1 MANTPTSP
9 GSTTQTFGTTAG
21 TTKPDLAADASTL
34 VDEAKSVA
42 GKVADEAMEQVS
54 TLADRAKEEVGA
66 ATEKA
71 RSLAADQKDLLA
83 AQVGGVADAME
94 RAASDLEASNGASAQ
109 YARMIADNAEKL
121 SSTIRD
127 NDVDQLLGMA
137 QDFGRKQPVLFMGAA
152 ALLGFAASRFV
163 LASAKRRDEQAMAAG
178 TNGSG
183 YQEYAGEPA
192 SRRTG
197 DGPEAW
203 TTGGM

>member
-9 GSTTQTFGTTAG
+9 GSSTQDRSAG
-21 TTKPDLAADASTL
+21 AGSPTPDLAADASTL

-54 TLADRAKEEVGA
+54 TIADRAKEEVGA
-66 ATEKA
+66 ATDKA

-83 AQVGGVADAME
+83 AQVSGVADAMD
-94 RAASDLEASNGASAQ
+94 RAASDLEANNGASAQ

-121 SSTIRD
+121 SATIRD
-127 NDVDQLLGMA
+127 NDVDHLLGMA
-137 QDFGRKQPVLFMGAA
+137 QDFGRRQPALFIGAA

-163 LASAKRRDEQAMAAG
+163 LASTRRRDEQTAPAAG
-178 TNGSG
+178 HDGSG
-183 YQEYAGEPA
+183 AYSGNGN
-192 SRRTG
+192 TN